1 MIMKTS
7 KFLTSVLSAFMLMGL
22 GMGVASCSDSDNN
35 ENGADNLV
43 STLTLDEKVAR
54 FGVETDME
62 SVVVPLNVA
71 CKGAWSVAVE
81 KGKDWVSIE
90 NNQVF
95 YQGSQTL
102 QLLFDENR
110 TEVDRTAILYI
121 TNDAEETQTV
131 TLRQTALYN
140 GEAPSN
146 SNIQIFGGKG
156 LGCGINVGQIFRDQ
170 TKAAPGKFNPLA
182 IHKLNNVFN
191 LGRIES
197 LMENG
202 KFSGEQPYIEEVL
215 ERGEASIVKWDSLV
229 QKGRKLKATLNMEIS
244 FGFFNLQVGGE
255 YNAVDTMNHV
265 GLDYAI
271 TRNLALYNAYVQPS
285 MLRSYAIKQDALDMM
300 NAGDVEALYDKIDAQ
315 AAAYKKRNKRRFGKE
330 ELTADQKACIDAM
343 YEQVDN
349 LHTYGGVFS
358 SGFANLYTK
367 LSSAFRS
374 KDQTKIDAV
383 LEQIDSDYGPFI
395 IARAVLGGSL
405 NMNCWLSNAYLFTR
419 GTLAVK
425 TALEGEGMFKVNG
438 TLDWSQN
445 GLDAVR
451 NSKRTYDIYG
461 GNANQLLTDIE
472 TVMNS
477 DNPRDGVK
485 LDEAMSRWVSSLYGT
500 QTGGKKYENS
510 NAALITITLTGVWE
524 LFEDAQVQA
533 AVKQFFIEKYKNY
546 DLEKYVDMMYQVEPD
561 K

>member
-7 KFLTSVLSAFMLMGL
+7 KFLNSVLSAFMMMGL

-54 FGVETDME
+54 FGVETEME
-62 SVVVPLNVA
+62 SAVVPLNVA

-131 TLRQTALYN
+131 TLRQTAFYN

-146 SNIQIFGGKG
+146 SNIQTFGGKG
-156 LGCGINVGQIFRDQ
+156 LGC
-170 TKAAPGKFNPLA
+170 
-182 IHKLNNVFN
+182 
-191 LGRIES
+191 
-197 LMENG
+197 
-202 KFSGEQPYIEEVL
+202 GEQPYIEEVL

-244 FGFFNLQVGGE
+244 FGFFNLKVGGE

-330 ELTADQKACIDAM
+330 ELTVDQKACIDAM

-405 NMNCWLSNAYLFTR
+405 NMNCWLSNSYLFTK